1 MKENTEPVYLL
12 HDLELVDMTGAGN
25 QEALDE
31 ISNRYRLR
39 LYETALAMLF
49 SHEKAEQ
56 AVEHTLQELPLSV
69 REFKN
74 DSLLLTWLCRR
85 LIRYILNNGQ
95 LDGKTEN
102 LQTAAARKRIK

>member
-1 MKENTEPVYLL
+1 MNENTEPICLL

-25 QEALDE
+25 KEALDE

-56 AVEHTLQELPLSV
+56 TVERTLQELPLSV

-85 LIRYILNNGQ
+85 LIRNILNNNQ
-95 LDGKTEN
+95 LDDKAEN
-102 LQTAAARKRIK
+102 LQPTVLPKR